1 MKLLFIYLALVL
13 VIAFYI
19 WINVFKEG
27 NQDSDAESIHKL
39 INTKKQNSSDQGSD
53 TTTGEDTNIMTSIK
67 MYKDKNNMDV
77 PGNTV
82 TPGITT
88 IDRYKDEKCP
98 MKDNKESYIYCL
110 DGKIE
115 CQDIFG
121 STINNLQ
128 FMDPKD
134 GYEGGTTFSSTC
146 GSYINK
152 SNLSDYTTQIGT
164 SLTNT
169 KRVYFDLSNCNTGIN
184 SGKPWRVGGTN
195 IDAEGKKV
203 KLTGFSCYQSELD
216 ADKAWYE
223 LTNSSLN
230 EGVTYKLNDNVFV
243 SSYYLNSPIFLDQG
257 VPAMLAVIDANKPN
271 TQSAYRTINGQKY
284 YKATIDVV
292 TGDTYTIS
300 LANLPTSSKNPLVI
314 KNVPKNALLKDSLYN
329 PKTNTYYSELTT
341 DTTLRPV
348 CKSGRFTSCLSKP
361 PFTIENGIYVP
372 SDPLTLDASY
382 NKYRKQSQIDL
393 KFNSPFSDTPNNPSG
408 IIDKDNLLEYNH
420 FTESKDSSTPF
431 VKCIANYGS
440 SIGDD
445 LCCNQKGTVRN
456 TKHICPQ
463 EVPTCV
469 GYSISD
475 NVFGYCS

>member
-39 INTKKQNSSDQGSD
+39 INTKKENSTDQGSD
-53 TTTGEDTNIMTSIK
+53 TTTDEDTNILTSNK
-67 MYKDKNNMDV
+67 V
-77 PGNTV
+77 S
-82 TPGITT
+82 PGITT

-98 MKDNKESYIYCL
+98 MKDNKDTYIYCL

-121 STINNLQ
+121 STISNNLRSLSS
-128 FMDPKD
+128 DYD
-134 GYEGGTTFSSTC
+134 VGTTFNSTC
-146 GSYINK
+146 GSYIDK
-152 SNLSDYTTQIGT
+152 SNLSDYTTEIGT

-195 IDAEGKKV
+195 IKEETIIQNGISTKVQKKV
-203 KLTGFSCYQSELD
+203 KLTDFSCYQSQLE
-216 ADKAWYE
+216 ADQAWYD

-230 EGVTYKLNDNVFV
+230 EGVTYEINDNVFV

-257 VPAMLAVIDANKPN
+257 VPAMLAVIDSNKPN

-284 YKATIDVV
+284 YKAIIDVV
-292 TGDTYTIS
+292 TGDTYTVS
-300 LANLPTSSKNPLVI
+300 LANLPRESKNPLTI

-329 PKTNTYYSELTT
+329 PKTNTYYSELTSS
-341 DTTLRPV
+341 TTLRPV

-361 PFTIENGIYVP
+361 PFKIENGIYVP
-372 SDPLTLDASY
+372 TSDPLIIDGDY

-393 KFNSPFSDTPNNPSG
+393 KFKNPFSDTPNNPSG